1 MKKKIYKII
10 EDNLIFSKLKTI
22 QNRNDLLFSNS
33 SVEAQ
38 AAFEESIESLYK
50 DKIDKLN
57 EIDNKYN
64 SEVYELQQDIEEEDR
79 NNKDNKNNN
88 INSSMKLIY
97 DNLLED
103 KNNEINDLEI
113 QCNLKMNKIKENYK
127 NNFELEEIEERSII
141 YRNEV
146 IGNIKIQIED
156 VINTPNNKKVAFNL
170 NIK

>member
-103 KNNEINDLEI
+103 KNNEINDLEM

-156 VINTPNNKKVAFNL
+156 VINPLNNKKVAFNL